1 MESEI
6 SATEIEKATG
16 VDASSIRRIRR
27 EERKLENLSFEKGV
41 KLYEY
46 TRGRDIGMNKLNL
59 VPNQMVYFFEW
70 LAEQRLNNY
79 SDGVPITGE
88 YCHVPRS
95 FTFVTTIVIT
105 SYKKTSRYVR

>member
-27 EERKLENLSFEKGV
+27 GERKLENLSLEKGV

-46 TRGRDIGMNKLNL
+46 AKAHLN
-59 VPNQMVYFFEW
+59 E
-70 LAEQRLNNY
+70 
-79 SDGVPITGE
+79 
-88 YCHVPRS
+88 
-95 FTFVTTIVIT
+95 
-105 SYKKTSRYVR
+105 